1 MLSLHVAAGRRRLK
15 LTRPSDVDPAN
26 PWRRQ
31 RHRRTLSLS
40 GVLLVAGGFMVAMVG
55 IYFAL
60 EDIVAPLI
68 R

>member
-31 RHRRTLSLS
+31 RARRTLSLS
-40 GVLLVAGGFMVAMVG
+40 GVLLVAGGFALALVG
-55 IYFAL
+55 IYLAL
-60 EDIVAPLI
+60 EDIAIP
-68 R
+68 

>member
-1 MLSLHVAAGRRRLK
+1 
-15 LTRPSDVDPAN
+15 VDPAN

-31 RHRRTLSLS
+31 RARRTLSLS